1 MVSRVSSAGEEKAY
15 FKKQHANFTGKNPD
29 TKKKRFPVLKK
40 YFIMFLK
47 LMILQSMFTMVVAP
61 NRRNVN
67 NANAVNNINAVNNAN
82 PLNNANGNN
91 VYQNQNNNLLIWAFV
106 PFVIFASLVA
116 AVWSSIAYFCPC
128 TSFASILAFGS
139 ALLQYWPF
147 WFLIFKKYGN
157 GYFAEAGLLLQCIF
171 LISLLYFFAIFVALI
186 FSFSGGKK
194 IPSDPTYY
202 FFYDMLV
209 INMIIHSCLSIRF
222 IYESCIQCIEIF

>member
-91 VYQNQNNNLLIWAFV
+91 VYQNQNNNLLIWAFALCHLRK
-106 PFVIFASLVA
+106 PYRCCLEFHCLFLSMYIICKYTCFWLC
-116 AVWSSIAYFCPC
+116 FTP
-128 TSFASILAFGS
+128 ILAF
-139 ALLQYWPF
+139 
-147 WFLIFKKYGN
+147 
-157 GYFAEAGLLLQCIF
+157 
-171 LISLLYFFAIFVALI
+171 
-186 FSFSGGKK
+186 
-194 IPSDPTYY
+194 
-202 FFYDMLV
+202 LV
-209 INMIIHSCLSIRF
+209 FNF
-222 IYESCIQCIEIF
+222 